1 MINKEN
7 LEAKQQ
13 YIFLTNRIWALQ
25 SERPGLFLF
34 HGSKQTGFIAERKYK
49 TLSIDTEEV
58 KCPRPGLCSATL
70 DKLCNLSEPQLLKT
84 FPCFIHTFLTL
95 FFNWRKIALQC
106 CDGFCH
112 KNMKCFTN
120 LHVILEQGPC

>member
-1 MINKEN
+1 ME
-7 LEAKQQ
+7 
-13 YIFLTNRIWALQ
+13 Y
-25 SERPGLFLF
+25 GLCSLKDLAFFF
-34 HGSKQTGFIAERKYK
+34 HGKKQTAFISERKYK

-58 KCPRPGLCSATL
+58 KCARPGLCSTTL
-70 DKLCNLSEPQLLKT
+70 DKLLNLSEPQFFKI

-106 CDGFCH
+106 CDGFYH